1 MGIEAE
7 KLEVRVRVKKMYKTT
22 KIGHVVIGFAL
33 LLILIFFVGYTGYQV
48 MSDVEKKS
56 RAIQN
61 MTFIM
66 NNMQGAL
73 GAQEYYV
80 IHGDPHYKNETY
92 RRLDLVPTQAAISK
106 EIYLGYLDPANQ
118 ERMDAV
124 LETSKKFRENFDS
137 YVAAENEET
146 ALRTDI
152 VSNGELILQKA
163 DEIYQDQML
172 QYEQYQENDSSSEI
186 LQQKLYNAQE
196 AQKVSILAMRAQN
209 EYQSYIITSE
219 NEHAENFDRLME
231 DIIEVTGDLKEQMVE
246 PEDVE
251 RGDSIIASAREIQT
265 AFDRLKV
272 LKERKAAEM
281 QNMALIAA
289 EVEGIAQEASADQKA
304 RLDTLITDS
313 MNKIFL
319 VTFLSILIGA
329 LLVFVILNVYR
340 KPIYELLEAAERIS
354 EGDLNVQIKGNSRS
368 EISQLSE
375 AFKSMVESLQS
386 LIKGI
391 QESSIHLSTLSE
403 EMSASSEEVA
413 SASRKISD
421 TAAEISN
428 GAEIQSAKIVDI
440 THAMRDMTHNI
451 QEIADNTQKVS
462 KNTNLVNNTVNN
474 IGDASREILSKMD
487 LIRSSVDE
495 TQNVI
500 MDLDSKSQ
508 QIYEIVTLITRIAD
522 QTNMLALNA
531 AIEAARA
538 GEHGRGFSVV
548 ADEVRKLADESG
560 RAANSISKLID
571 EIRSSIS
578 ETVESIEAS
587 KKDVQIGSQSVSN
600 AVEMVAGIVSTI
612 NEITNMIE
620 DIAAATE
627 EQSASIEEITSTLE
641 DISSISEQ
649 SAAGTQETAAALE
662 EQSASMSELAN
673 MASDLSLLG
682 EKMRKAT
689 EKFKLGDSKEGSE
702 STVG

>member
-1 MGIEAE
+1 M
-7 KLEVRVRVKKMYKTT
+7 
-22 KIGHVVIGFAL
+22 IGFAL
-33 LLILIFFVGYTGYQV
+33 LLVLIFFVGYTGYQG
-48 MSDVEKKS
+48 MDDVEKKT

-73 GAQEYYV
+73 EAQERYV
-80 IHGDPHYKNETY
+80 IYGDPAYKEETY
-92 RRLDLVPTQAAISK
+92 KRLDLVPTQAAISK
-106 EIYLGYLDPANQ
+106 EIYLDYLDPVNQ
-118 ERMDAV
+118 ERMDSI
-124 LETSKKFRENFDS
+124 LETSGEFRETFDS
-137 YVAAENEET
+137 YVEANDEEI

-163 DEIYQDQML
+163 DELYQDQML
-172 QYEQYQENDSSSEI
+172 QYQQYVENGSSSEV
-186 LQQKLYNAQE
+186 LQQKLSNAQE
-196 AQKVSILAMRAQN
+196 AQKISILAMEARN
-209 EYQSYIITSE
+209 EYQNYIIDPE
-219 NEHAENFDRLME
+219 AQYAENFDRLMGN
-231 DIIEVTGDLKEQMVE
+231 IIEVTENLDEQMAR
-246 PEDVE
+246 PENLE
-251 RGDSIIASAREIQT
+251 RGNTIIASATEIRT
-265 AFDRLKV
+265 DFDRLKV
-272 LKERKAAEM
+272 LKERKAVEVE
-281 QNMALIAA
+281 NMATIAGQ
-289 EVEGIAQEASADQKA
+289 VEGIAQAASTDQKE
-304 RLDTLITDS
+304 RLDALITDS
-313 MNKIFL
+313 INKIFL
-319 VTFLSILIGA
+319 VTLLSMLIGA
-329 LLVFVILNVYR
+329 LLVFIILNLYR
-340 KPIYELLEAAERIS
+340 KPIYELLEASDRIS
-354 EGDLNVQIKGNSRS
+354 EGDLSIEIKGNSRS
-368 EISQLSE
+368 EISQLSQ
-375 AFKSMVESLQS
+375 AFKSMVENLRS
-386 LIKGI
+386 LIKEI
-391 QESSIHLSTLSE
+391 QESSLHLSTLSE

-428 GAEIQSAKIVDI
+428 GTEVQSTKIVDI
-440 THAMRDMTHNI
+440 THAMQDMTHNI
-451 QEIADNTQKVS
+451 QEIAENTQKVS
-462 KNTNLVNNTVNN
+462 KNTNLVNNTVSN
-474 IGDASREILSKMD
+474 IGNASREILSKMD

-495 TQNVI
+495 TEEVI
-500 MDLDSKSQ
+500 MELDSKSQ
-508 QIYEIVTLITRIAD
+508 QINEIITLITRIAD

-560 RAANSISKLID
+560 RAANNISKLID
-571 EIRSSIS
+571 EIRSSIG

-587 KKDVQIGSQSVSN
+587 KKDVQVGSLSVNN

-620 DIAAATE
+620 DVAAATE

-689 EKFKLGDSKEGSE
+689 EKFRLGNSKEVSE
-702 STVG
+702 NTTS

>member
-1 MGIEAE
+1 
-7 KLEVRVRVKKMYKTT
+7 MYKNT

-33 LLILIFFVGYTGYQV
+33 LLILIFFVGYTGYQG
-48 MSDVEKKS
+48 MNDVEKKS

-73 GAQEYYV
+73 GAQESYV
-80 IHGDPHYKNETY
+80 IYGDPAYKEETY
-92 RRLDLVPTQAAISK
+92 TRLGLVPTQAAISK
-106 EIYLGYLDPANQ
+106 EIYLDYLDPVNQ
-118 ERMDAV
+118 GRMDSI
-124 LETSKKFRENFDS
+124 LEISGEFNETFNS
-137 YVAAENEET
+137 YVEADDEEI
-146 ALRTDI
+146 ALRTEI
-152 VSNGELILQKA
+152 ASNGELILQKA

-172 QYEQYQENDSSSEI
+172 QYEQYLENGSSSEVI
-186 LQQKLYNAQE
+186 RQKLNNAQE
-196 AQKVSILAMRAQN
+196 AQKISILAMEARN
-209 EYQSYIITSE
+209 EYQNYIITPE
-219 NEHAENFDRLME
+219 DQYAENFDRLMGN
-231 DIIEVTGDLKEQMVE
+231 IIEVTENLDEQMVK
-246 PEDVE
+246 PENLE
-251 RGDSIIASAREIQT
+251 RGNTIIASAREIRT
-265 AFDRLKV
+265 DFDRLEV
-272 LKERKAAEM
+272 LKETKATEV
-281 QNMALIAA
+281 QNMAVIAA
-289 EVEGIAQEASADQKA
+289 QVEGIAQDASADQRG

-313 MNKIFL
+313 MNKILL
-319 VTFLSILIGA
+319 VTLLSIFIGA
-329 LLVFVILNVYR
+329 LLVFVILNLYR
-340 KPIYELLEAAERIS
+340 KPIYELLEAAGRIS
-354 EGDLNVQIKGNSRS
+354 EGDLSVEIKGNSRS

-375 AFKSMVESLQS
+375 AFKSMVENLRS
-386 LIKGI
+386 LIKEI
-391 QESSIHLSTLSE
+391 QESSLHLSTLSE

-421 TAAEISN
+421 TASEISN
-428 GAEIQSAKIVDI
+428 GTEVQSIKIVDI
-440 THAMRDMTHNI
+440 THAMQDMSHNI

-474 IGDASREILSKMD
+474 IGNVSREILLKMD

-495 TQNVI
+495 TEEVI
-500 MDLDSKSQ
+500 MELDSKSQ
-508 QIYEIVTLITRIAD
+508 QINEIVTLITRIAD

-560 RAANSISKLID
+560 RAANNISKLID

-587 KKDVQIGSQSVSN
+587 RKDVQVGSQSVNN

-620 DIAAATE
+620 DVAAATE
-627 EQSASIEEITSTLE
+627 EQSASVEEITSTLE

-689 EKFKLGDSKEGSE
+689 EKFRLGNSKEGSGN
-702 STVG
+702 TGN